1 VASVELTDGER
12 ALVRDALHYYADNRR
27 KVARRR
33 DNKENHGRP
42 VIERALADFFD
53 MANDLEGRLGR
64 RG

>member
-1 VASVELTDGER
+1 M
-12 ALVRDALHYYADNRR
+12 RDALHYYADNRR

>member
-1 VASVELTDGER
+1 M
-12 ALVRDALHYYADNRR
+12 RDALHYYADNRR

-33 DNKENHGRP
+33 EENHGRP

>member
-42 VIERALADFFD
+42 VIERAMANFFD
-53 MANDLEGRLGR
+53 AVNELDGRLR